1 MSDRAALEPASTERP
16 TGASVTHVRKDG
28 FLPWILA
35 AALALVWTVVAC
47 VRWRITYARSVDLG
61 YFDHAAWLIRHGKPL
76 FITDRGLPLLADH
89 FSPIIYPIALVTAIV
104 PGGLGLIVFQSI
116 ALGSL
121 VVPVWFIARR
131 HGGLGPRLALVV
143 VALVALFPACW
154 NLALSGFHPEVAMV
168 PVIPAA
174 ILALLERRWLWFA
187 IACGVLLATKEDF
200 ALLVAG
206 LGVVALAYGHRRVA
220 AITVATALGWLVV
233 VVGFVMPALNG
244 GQFAQSQR
252 FRQYGGDTG
261 EILRF
266 LVHHPWRVVSDLST
280 SQNLTL
286 VLALLVPLSLLPLVG
301 WRIVLAIVPV
311 EWALLLTNQP
321 TAHLVRYHYT
331 AAATGVLLAAAAIGF
346 GSVVRSRVLS
356 TTPLVVSV
364 LVVAVFGWAWW
375 SELGRVYGDRQWRNS
390 SAIENARKHALD
402 QVPPHAP
409 VAVTSE
415 LADAFSGRQFVYTF
429 PQPFTYWR
437 EPKHTGH
444 TVDDRVAAIDWVVVD
459 TNAAWVWPGDRDHF
473 VNDVLPHR
481 GFHRVRDEAGVLV
494 FARP

>member
-1 MSDRAALEPASTERP
+1 MSARRDA
-16 TGASVTHVRKDG
+16 

-35 AALALVWTVVAC
+35 ALLALVWTVVAC

-104 PGGLGLIVFQSI
+104 PAGLGLLVFQSI
-116 ALGSL
+116 ALGLL

-131 HGGLGPRLALVV
+131 HGGLEPRLALVV

-174 ILALLERRWLWFA
+174 ILALLERRWVWFG
-187 IACGVLLATKEDF
+187 IACGGLLATKEDF
-200 ALLVAG
+200 ALLVLG
-206 LGVVALAYGHRRVA
+206 LGIIALAYGHRRVA
-220 AITVATALGWLVV
+220 VITIAAALGWLVV

-244 GQFAQSQR
+244 GDFAQSQR
-252 FRQYGGDTG
+252 FSQYGGDTS

-266 LVHHPWRVVSDLST
+266 LAHHPWRVVSDLST
-280 SQNLTL
+280 MQNLTL

-301 WRIVLAIVPV
+301 WRIVLAIVPI

-331 AAATGVLLAAAAIGF
+331 AAATGVLLAAAAIGL
-346 GSVVRSRVLS
+346 GAVVRSRVLS
-356 TTPLVVSV
+356 TTPLVVIV
-364 LVVAVFGWAWW
+364 LIVAGLGWVWW

-390 SAIENARKHALD
+390 SAIEDARKHALD
-402 QVPPHAP
+402 RVPSHAP
-409 VAVTSE
+409 VAVSSE

-429 PQPFTYWR
+429 PQPFDYWR

-459 TNAAWVWPGDRDHF
+459 TNSAWVWPGDRDHF
-473 VNDVLPHR
+473 VNGVLPNR
-481 GFHRVRDEAGVLV
+481 GFHQVSNEAGVLV
-494 FARP
+494 FARR